1 MSDPSTDAEVEHIA
15 QQIELY
21 LGRQRNAA
29 DTALGIAR
37 WWLGRPD
44 ADAILPRVESAL
56 ERLVQRGIAISRV
69 LPDGNR
75 VYAAAAADR
84 APR

>member
-1 MSDPSTDAEVEHIA
+1 VSEPSTGAEVEHIA

-21 LGRQRNAA
+21 LARHGNAA

-37 WWLGRPD
+37 WWLALPD
-44 ADAILPRVESAL
+44 ADAVLPLVESAL
-56 ERLVQRGIAISRV
+56 ERLVQRGVATSRV

-75 VYAAAAADR
+75 VYAAAAGK
-84 APR
+84 PPG

>member
-1 MSDPSTDAEVEHIA
+1 VSDPSTDADVEHIA

-21 LGRQRNAA
+21 LASHRNAA

-37 WWLGRPD
+37 WWLARPD
-44 ADAILPRVESAL
+44 ADPVLSRVEAAL
-56 ERLVQRGIAISRV
+56 ERLVRRGVAISSL

-75 VYAAAAADR
+75 VYAAAAGKS
-84 APR
+84 PC